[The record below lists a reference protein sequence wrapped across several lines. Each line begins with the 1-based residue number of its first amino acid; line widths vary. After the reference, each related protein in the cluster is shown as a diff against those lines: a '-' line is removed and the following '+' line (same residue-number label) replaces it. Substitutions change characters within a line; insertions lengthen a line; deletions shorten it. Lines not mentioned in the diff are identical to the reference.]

1 MFHKEKKIGGHM
13 SEIDING
20 DLSLL
25 EAELKALTEQLQKLE
40 EQRVQLITKLQQ
52 LQGAAAYLRGKQ
64 DPTPDQ
70 TVAEALEEKE
80 EESTDNE

>member
-1 MFHKEKKIGGHM
+1 M

-25 EAELKALTEQLQKLE
+25 EAELKTLTEQLQKLE
-40 EQRVQLITKLQQ
+40 EQRMQLITKLQQ

-70 TVAEALEEKE
+70 TVAEALEDKKE
-80 EESTDNE
+80 ENEESTDNE

>member
-1 MFHKEKKIGGHM
+1 M
-13 SEIDING
+13 SEIDVNG

-25 EAELKALTEQLQKLE
+25 EAELKTLTEQLQKLE
-40 EQRVQLITKLQQ
+40 EQRMQLITKLQQ

-80 EESTDNE
+80 EKEESTDNE

>member
-1 MFHKEKKIGGHM
+1 M
-13 SEIDING
+13 
-20 DLSLL
+20 
-25 EAELKALTEQLQKLE
+25 
-40 EQRVQLITKLQQ
+40 QLITKLQQ

>member
-1 MFHKEKKIGGHM
+1 M
-13 SEIDING
+13 SEIDVNG

-25 EAELKALTEQLQKLE
+25 EAELKTLTEQLQKLE
-40 EQRVQLITKLQQ
+40 EQRMQLITKLQQ

-70 TVAEALEEKE
+70 TVAEALEDKKE
-80 EESTDNE
+80 ENEESTDNE

>member
-1 MFHKEKKIGGHM
+1 M

-64 DPTPDQ
+64 DTTPDQ

>member
-1 MFHKEKKIGGHM
+1 M

-20 DLSLL
+20 DFLLL

>member
-1 MFHKEKKIGGHM
+1 M

-25 EAELKALTEQLQKLE
+25 EAELKTLTEQLQKLE

>member
-1 MFHKEKKIGGHM
+1 M
-13 SEIDING
+13 SEIDVNG

-25 EAELKALTEQLQKLE
+25 EAELKILTEQLQKLE
-40 EQRVQLITKLQQ
+40 EQRMQLITKLQQ

-70 TVAEALEEKE
+70 TVAEALEDKKE
-80 EESTDNE
+80 ENEESTDNE